1 MKFIKVKSEEPTP
14 VEDWSEKKRGE
25 SEEKNDVMEGGCG
38 SYLVESSHV
47 PMVEKVLDGERS
59 LMNTMNPLQF
69 CSPFHELENT
79 PVLPD
84 VEVNKLDLSQ
94 TEPGWSVEEAGW
106 YQASFVRGSQLDGV
120 LKDHGSEE
128 KNVMEGGRGGH
139 LVKSSHVKMVE
150 KALDGDR
157 SLMDSMNPL
166 QFCSPFH
173 ELENTPGLPDVEV
186 KKLDLSQ
193 TEPGWSEE
201 EEKVVPAG
209 TFLVVEQ
216 LPRMA
221 KMEWEVV
228 MEDEE
233 EDIDPGDRILEVQ
246 ARVVGIGVNK
256 KKKAAAGITEPKN
269 IPTDIDYEIVQVRL
283 NVSKV

>member
-1 MKFIKVKSEEPTP
+1 M
-14 VEDWSEKKRGE
+14 
-25 SEEKNDVMEGGCG
+25 
-38 SYLVESSHV
+38 
-47 PMVEKVLDGERS
+47 
-59 LMNTMNPLQF
+59 
-69 CSPFHELENT
+69 
-79 PVLPD
+79 
-84 VEVNKLDLSQ
+84 
-94 TEPGWSVEEAGW
+94 
-106 YQASFVRGSQLDGV
+106 
-120 LKDHGSEE
+120 
-128 KNVMEGGRGGH
+128 
-139 LVKSSHVKMVE
+139 
-150 KALDGDR
+150 
-157 SLMDSMNPL
+157 
-166 QFCSPFH
+166 
-173 ELENTPGLPDVEV
+173 PDVEV

-193 TEPGWSEE
+193 TEPGWIEE